1 MEPRLRSGDRVRVR
15 ATRVHWPGDVI
26 VFRTH
31 AGPLA
36 AHRVLG
42 WRPAGIVAKGDGCE
56 RHDAP
61 VSRDRIVGAA
71 MVRVTIA
78 DRARALREL
87 ARIVARRLFG

>member
-1 MEPRLRSGDRVRVR
+1 MEPWLRSGENVRVR
-15 ATRVHWPGDVI
+15 AKRVYWPGDVI

-42 WRPAGIVAKGDGCE
+42 WRPAGIVTKGDGCE

-61 VSRDRIVGAA
+61 VSRERIVGAA
-71 MVRVTIA
+71 MVRVTIG
-78 DRARALREL
+78 DRVRALREL
-87 ARIVARRLFG
+87 ARVVARRLLG